1 MQSQTKQILPVKS
14 LDNDQ
19 NNNSLSTGP
28 AKVEDMLFEEVNINQ
43 DYSWVMMQK
52 IQDFIL
58 VISTR
63 SAAKAKIL
71 VFQPGAIRTWSS
83 TWASRFQFVKGNK
96 TTYIGTV

>member
-43 DYSWVMMQK
+43 DYSWIM
-52 IQDFIL
+52 IQ
-58 VISTR
+58 
-63 SAAKAKIL
+63 
-71 VFQPGAIRTWSS
+71 
-83 TWASRFQFVKGNK
+83 
-96 TTYIGTV
+96 